1 MAEPAGIVFDAVGV
15 AFGVTEVLDGVSF
28 DVAPGGISAL
38 IGPNGAGKSTLLR
51 AVVRLLGRGRFTGK
65 LLIDG
70 EDAFGPHVDVVKLRR
85 RAVLCPAEPV
95 ALPGSIR
102 SNVVFA
108 LMAAGG
114 LGRNE
119 VDERLEA
126 ALRATGLWEELSGRL
141 DAQASGLDRAQIIR
155 LGIAR
160 ALVLQPALLLLD
172 EPTADV
178 DAVQTARVEEIV
190 HGLRGRTTVI
200 VATNDLAQAG
210 RLADTTAF
218 LDGGRVVE
226 VGRTEDL
233 FTRPRKVAT
242 ENWLSGRS
250 A

>member
-1 MAEPAGIVFDAVGV
+1 MFEPAGIVFDAVGV
-15 AFGVTEVLDGVSF
+15 AFGSTQVLGGVSF
-28 DVAPGGISAL
+28 DVAPGVVAAL

-51 AVVRLLGRGRFTGK
+51 AVVRLLGRGRFSGK
-65 LLIDG
+65 ILVDD
-70 EDAFGPHVDVVKLRR
+70 EDVFGPSVDVVKLRR
-85 RAVLCPAEPV
+85 LAVLCPADPV
-95 ALPGSIR
+95 ALPGTIR
-102 SNVVFA
+102 ENVAFA
-108 LMAAGG
+108 LVVAGG
-114 LGRNE
+114 FDRRE
-119 VDERLEA
+119 IDERVEA
-126 ALRATGLWEELSGRL
+126 ALRATGLWDEVSARL
-141 DAQASGLDRAQIIR
+141 DRPASALDPGQIIR

-160 ALVLQPALLLLD
+160 ALVLAPALLLLD

-178 DAVQTARVEEIV
+178 DAVQTARVEEII

-242 ENWLSGRS
+242 ENWLAGRS